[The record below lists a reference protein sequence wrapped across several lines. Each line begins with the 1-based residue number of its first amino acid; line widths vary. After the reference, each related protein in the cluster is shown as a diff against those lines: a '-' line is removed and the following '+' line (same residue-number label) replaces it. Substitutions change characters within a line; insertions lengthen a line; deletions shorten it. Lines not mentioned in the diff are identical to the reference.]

1 MNNTILEDSEGPN
14 DVELS
19 EETFGKNYGYGIG
32 FSLGVLVLFS
42 VMAYASYLCIQSRS
56 RSRNNSNMP
65 NNNNNSSS
73 SSSSSHGRSTIV
85 GDELVFVQQGI
96 DEEILRNYP
105 KLLYSQAKVHYYY
118 HKEDDNNNNIDDD
131 LIASGCSICLGDYKD
146 NDMLRLLSN
155 CGHIFHVKCID
166 PWLRL
171 HPTCPICRNSPLP
184 MK

>member
-1 MNNTILEDSEGPN
+1 MNNTIVEDSEGPN
-14 DVELS
+14 DIELS
-19 EETFGKNYGYGIG
+19 EETYGKNYGYGIG
-32 FSLGVLVLFS
+32 FSLGVLILFS
-42 VMAYASYLCIQSRS
+42 IMAYASYLCIRS

-65 NNNNNSSS
+65 NNNS
-73 SSSSSHGRSTIV
+73 SSSSSHGSSTIV
-85 GDELVFVQQGI
+85 DNELVFVQQGI

-105 KLLYSQAKVHYYY
+105 KLLYSQAKVHYY
-118 HKEDDNNNNIDDD
+118 HNNNIDDD
-131 LIASGCSICLGDYKD
+131 DDGVVALGCSICLSDYKD

-184 MK
+184 MR

>member
-1 MNNTILEDSEGPN
+1 MNNTIVEDSESRN
-14 DVELS
+14 DDIELS

-32 FSLGVLVLFS
+32 FSLGVLILFS
-42 VMAYASYLCIQSRS
+42 VMAYASYLCIRSRS
-56 RSRNNSNMP
+56 RSRNNSNVS
-65 NNNNNSSS
+65 NNPQTSSS
-73 SSSSSHGRSTIV
+73 FSSHDSSNMATS
-85 GDELVFVQQGI
+85 I

-105 KLLYSQAKVHYYY
+105 KLLYSQAKVHY
-118 HKEDDNNNNIDDD
+118 HKEDKNIDD
-131 LIASGCSICLGDYKD
+131 IGSGCSICLGDYKD

-184 MK
+184 TPFVMR

>member
-1 MNNTILEDSEGPN
+1 MEDSEGPN

-32 FSLGVLVLFS
+32 FSLGVLILFS

-56 RSRNNSNMP
+56 R
-65 NNNNNSSS
+65 NNSSS
-73 SSSSSHGRSTIV
+73 SSSHGSSTIV

-105 KLLYSQAKVHYYY
+105 KLLYSQ
-118 HKEDDNNNNIDDD
+118 DNNNNIDDD
-131 LIASGCSICLGDYKD
+131 IVASGCSICLGDYKD

>member
-1 MNNTILEDSEGPN
+1 MNNTIVEDRESPN
-14 DVELS
+14 DIELS

-32 FSLGVLVLFS
+32 FSLGVLMLFS
-42 VMAYASYLCIQSRS
+42 IMAYASYLCIRS
-56 RSRNNSNMP
+56 RSRWRNNSNVP
-65 NNNNNSSS
+65 NNNNSSS
-73 SSSSSHGRSTIV
+73 SSSHGSSTIV
-85 GDELVFVQQGI
+85 DNEMVFVQQGI

-105 KLLYSQAKVHYYY
+105 KLLYSQAKVHYY
-118 HKEDDNNNNIDDD
+118 HKEDNNINNIDDD
-131 LIASGCSICLGDYKD
+131 IVASGCSICLGDYKD

-184 MK
+184 MR